1 LGLAIPLRSDLAM
14 IPHSVSGIV
23 SRYLLDGPEAERL
36 VTIEI
41 ERSEVVAVI
50 CNETG
55 EELDPSVVERRD
67 YDYAIDYLIQKI

>member
-1 LGLAIPLRSDLAM
+1 M

-50 CNETG
+50 CNESG
-55 EELDPSVVERRD
+55 QELDPSVVERRD
-67 YDYAIDYLIQKI
+67 YDFAIDSLITRI

>member
-1 LGLAIPLRSDLAM
+1 M
-14 IPHSVSGIV
+14 IAPSTSGV
-23 SRYLLDGPEAERL
+23 VQRYLLDGPHAERL

-55 EELDPSVVERRD
+55 EELAPSVVERRD
-67 YDYAIDYLIQKI
+67 YDYAIDALIYK

>member
-1 LGLAIPLRSDLAM
+1 M

-23 SRYLLDGPEAERL
+23 LRYLLDGPEAERS

-50 CNETG
+50 DNETG
-55 EELDPSVVERRD
+55 EELDTSVVERRD
-67 YDYAIDYLIQKI
+67 YDYAIDALIQKSLT

>member
-1 LGLAIPLRSDLAM
+1 M
-14 IPHSVSGIV
+14 IAHSTSGVV

-41 ERSEVVAVI
+41 ERSEIAAVI

-55 EELDPSVVERRD
+55 QELDPSVVERRD
-67 YDYAIDYLIQKI
+67 YDFAIDYLIQKI

>member
-1 LGLAIPLRSDLAM
+1 MSFTT
-14 IPHSVSGIV
+14 SGVV

-50 CNETG
+50 CNESG
-55 EELDPSVVERRD
+55 QELDPSIVERRD
-67 YDYAIDYLIQKI
+67 YDFAIDYLIQKI

>member
-1 LGLAIPLRSDLAM
+1 M

-23 SRYLLDGPEAERL
+23 SRYLLDGPEAEKS
-36 VTIEI
+36 VTLEI

-67 YDYAIDYLIQKI
+67 YDLAIDYLITRI

>member
-1 LGLAIPLRSDLAM
+1 M

-23 SRYLLDGPEAERL
+23 SRYLLEGPEAERL

-41 ERSEVVAVI
+41 ERSEVAAVI

-55 EELDPSVVERRD
+55 EELNPSVVERRD
-67 YDYAIDYLIQKI
+67 YDYAIDALIQKSLT

>member
-1 LGLAIPLRSDLAM
+1 M
-14 IPHSVSGIV
+14 IPHCISGIV

-41 ERSEVVAVI
+41 ERSEVAAVI

-67 YDYAIDYLIQKI
+67 FDYAIDYLIHKA

>member
-1 LGLAIPLRSDLAM
+1 M

-23 SRYLLDGPEAERL
+23 SRYLLDGPHAERL
-36 VTIEI
+36 VTLEI
-41 ERSEVVAVI
+41 ERSEVVAAI

-55 EELDPSVVERRD
+55 EELRLESIGRRD

>member
-1 LGLAIPLRSDLAM
+1 MSFTT
-14 IPHSVSGIV
+14 SGV
-23 SRYLLDGPEAERL
+23 VQRYLLDGPEAERL

>member
-1 LGLAIPLRSDLAM
+1 MSFTT
-14 IPHSVSGIV
+14 SGV
-23 SRYLLDGPEAERL
+23 VKRYLLDGPHAERL

-67 YDYAIDYLIQKI
+67 YDFAIDYLIQRP

>member
-1 LGLAIPLRSDLAM
+1 MSFIT
-14 IPHSVSGIV
+14 SGV
-23 SRYLLDGPEAERL
+23 VKRYLLDGPEAERL

-41 ERSEVVAVI
+41 ERSEIAAVI

-67 YDYAIDYLIQKI
+67 YDYAIDALIQKSLT